1 MAAQAAVVPRSSG
14 LKARGRPRFRYLATQ
29 PFVAILGDPDHR
41 EMDRK
46 RRLGALARVTHTP
59 KCTENLLKP
68 RSKGGV
74 LPLPIGDNQPFGAG
88 ANMFLYVLSLD
99 T

>member
-1 MAAQAAVVPRSSG
+1 MLHR
-14 LKARGRPRFRYLATQ
+14 LKAEASGHDSSRDGGSSRCRSPLKRAKGKGAAPFRYLATQ

-68 RSKGGV
+68 RPKGGGFA
-74 LPLPIGDNQPFGAG
+74 P
-88 ANMFLYVLSLD
+88 
-99 T
+99 